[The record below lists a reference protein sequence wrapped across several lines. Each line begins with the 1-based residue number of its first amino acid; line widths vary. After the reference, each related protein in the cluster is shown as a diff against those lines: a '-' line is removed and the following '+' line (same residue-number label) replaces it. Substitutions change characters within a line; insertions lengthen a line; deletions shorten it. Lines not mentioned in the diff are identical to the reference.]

1 MEILIGLSVL
11 IAIVAIVLFINL
23 KKCKREITRNV
34 EDITSLKNE
43 NERLSN
49 RNAVLSK
56 FEGCENAEKEASRII
71 STAKS
76 DADKIVKKASEE
88 AIALDNQAQK
98 IISEARVL
106 ASNMS
111 LNATE
116 EASKIKEEASTKA
129 KLLTDKANS
138 IQESA
143 VRQATEILANAEQ
156 RAREIAGNAY
166 DIARDA
172 DHYQSVAK
180 AMKNIIEGYGDAYLK
195 PTNSVLDDLAIEYG
209 FDEAGMKLKDARD
222 VSKTLANNGSAATC
236 EYVEKNRR
244 DTAIAFVLDAFNGK
258 VDSIL
263 SRMKKDNYGVLE
275 QKIKDAFAVVNNLG
289 KAFREARIT
298 KDYLDARLQEL
309 RWGVAVIALR
319 EKEKEEQR
327 RIKEQIREEERAQ
340 KEFEKAIRE
349 AAKEEDTIRKA
360 MEKARAEIAKATEE
374 QKAKYELKLQEL
386 TIKLSEAEAKNQ
398 RALSMAQQ
406 TRSGHVYII
415 SNIGSFGENVFKIGM
430 TRRLEPSDRVREL
443 GDASVP
449 FPFDI
454 HAMIYSEDAPAL
466 ENELHKFFALNQM
479 NKVNPRKE
487 FFKVPISDIKNE
499 IENRG
504 LKVKW
509 TITADAAEYRESLA
523 IEKSLLNNQ
532 LSQEQWIEQQ
542 ASQIS
547 NGIDDSDE

>member
-23 KKCKREITRNV
+23 KKCKREITRNE

-49 RNAVLSK
+49 RNAVLLK
-56 FEGCENAEKEASRII
+56 FEGCENAEKEASRIVSI
-71 STAKS
+71 AKS

-106 ASNMS
+106 ASNIS

-172 DHYQSVAK
+172 EHYQSVAK

-289 KAFREARIT
+289 KAFRDARIT